1 MGEARMTDEQK
12 EIFDKIKKEL
22 DASVQSNLFD
32 KEKIKEQTIEMRKK
46 VIEKNYGLDSS
57 YKIICDET
65 NNTLEDA
72 ENGVVNVDIIITHP
86 KTIDKLPLNLQ

>member
-1 MGEARMTDEQK
+1 MTEEPK
-12 EIFDKIKKEL
+12 EILNKIRKEFGTPIQ
-22 DASVQSNLFD
+22 DILFD

-65 NNTLEDA
+65 NNTLKDA
-72 ENGVVNVDIIITHP
+72 ENGVVNVDIIITHH

>member
-1 MGEARMTDEQK
+1 MTNEQK
-12 EIFDKIKKEL
+12 EILNKIRKEC
-22 DASVQSNLFD
+22 
-32 KEKIKEQTIEMRKK
+32 
-46 VIEKNYGLDSS
+46 G
-57 YKIICDET
+57 YKITCDET

>member
-1 MGEARMTDEQK
+1 MTDEQK

-72 ENGVVNVDIIITHP
+72 ENGVVNVDIIITHH
-86 KTIDKLPLNLQ
+86 KTIDKLPLNL

>member
-1 MGEARMTDEQK
+1 MTEEPK
-12 EIFDKIKKEL
+12 EILNKMRKEFGTPIQ
-22 DASVQSNLFD
+22 DILFD
-32 KEKIKEQTIEMRKK
+32 KEKIKEQSIEMRKQ

-57 YKIICDET
+57 YKITCDET

-72 ENGVVNVDIIITHP
+72 ENGVVNVDIIITHH

>member
-1 MGEARMTDEQK
+1 MNEEQQEILNKIRK
-12 EIFDKIKKEL
+12 EFGTSIQDI
-22 DASVQSNLFD
+22 LFD

-46 VIEKNYGLDSS
+46 VIEENYRLDTS

-72 ENGVVNVDIIITHP
+72 ENGVVNVDIIITHH
-86 KTIDKLPLNLQ
+86 KTIDKLPLNL

>member
-1 MGEARMTDEQK
+1 MTEEPK
-12 EIFDKIKKEL
+12 EILNKIRKEFGTPIQ
-22 DASVQSNLFD
+22 DILFD

-57 YKIICDET
+57 YKITCDET
-65 NNTLEDA
+65 NNTLKDA
-72 ENGVVNVDIIITHP
+72 ENGVVNVDIIITHH

>member
-1 MGEARMTDEQK
+1 MGGARMTEEQK
-12 EIFDKIKKEL
+12 EILNKIRKEC
-22 DASVQSNLFD
+22 
-32 KEKIKEQTIEMRKK
+32 
-46 VIEKNYGLDSS
+46 S